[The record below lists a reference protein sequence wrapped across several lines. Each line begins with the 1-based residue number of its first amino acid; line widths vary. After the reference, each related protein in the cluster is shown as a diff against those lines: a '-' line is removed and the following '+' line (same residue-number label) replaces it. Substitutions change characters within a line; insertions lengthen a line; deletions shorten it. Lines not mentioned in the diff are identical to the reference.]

1 MRPGRRGATAT
12 GRILLVLG
20 GMMVLILG
28 KGDITVIIAGLLIA
42 LGGVYVLSLVNPG
55 TKRFMG
61 TGWPE
66 KICRTSAVIVG
77 LLMVASGLIS
87 LIDGLRDM
95 LIFHNHARLIF
106 VLIGLLS
113 FGWGLYISKIAMH
126 GIQP

>member
-1 MRPGRRGATAT
+1 
-12 GRILLVLG
+12 
-20 GMMVLILG
+20 MVLILG

-113 FGWGLYISKIAMH
+113 FGWGSTY
-126 GIQP
+126 QR